1 MEGRRAL
8 IEDVIFYVI
17 FGVMDFCFNV
27 HAQNQVEDMAQ
38 LFCTN
43 QAGIY
48 EGIYD
53 KLAELDHPVT
63 MGTTTVYVAG
73 KKEFMGTC
81 SNADLTSQTA
91 CELEGDT
98 WTPKLPNE
106 LNAEVVSQKFD
117 FDQCVSTMNYTDTSW
132 LASLQMSLMV
142 TVALAFYEIIDLGFV
157 AYGCEASVLQKYI
170 LSSIPFVDCS
180 RLWKSKGCDDEPSS
194 NSSSRVEEQNDLEGG
209 RGEAGQRQQRAA
221 PAHRGRPRQGR
232 PSALSNLPDA
242 ELERSRSEDASI
254 VHLTEAHRHQLAA
267 EGKQHIVY

>member
-1 MEGRRAL
+1 MMMFKTTMFLCTIYTTRGTSNLMRNATIYHGNKMNDCGRVVYDNLDDDEKEVYNKVEKIEVMEGRRAL

-81 SNADLTSQTA
+81 SNA
-91 CELEGDT
+91 
-98 WTPKLPNE
+98 
-106 LNAEVVSQKFD
+106 
-117 FDQCVSTMNYTDTSW
+117 
-132 LASLQMSLMV
+132 
-142 TVALAFYEIIDLGFV
+142 
-157 AYGCEASVLQKYI
+157 
-170 LSSIPFVDCS
+170 
-180 RLWKSKGCDDEPSS
+180 
-194 NSSSRVEEQNDLEGG
+194 
-209 RGEAGQRQQRAA
+209 
-221 PAHRGRPRQGR
+221 
-232 PSALSNLPDA
+232 
-242 ELERSRSEDASI
+242 
-254 VHLTEAHRHQLAA
+254 
-267 EGKQHIVY
+267 